1 MMGTNAAHQ
10 RRAYI
15 HAICRV
21 LRHHSLDLLANGLC
35 STAAR
40 FAGNRSGVNHGVCMT
55 PILFPRRKRHRH
67 TGFGQ
72 YAVILYPAV
81 WRLKTIAMVF
91 AICIA

>member
-10 RRAYI
+10 CRAYI
-15 HAICRV
+15 HVICRV
-21 LRHHSLDLLANGLC
+21 LRHYSLDLLANGVC
-35 STAAR
+35 STAAWLAR
-40 FAGNRSGVNHGVCMT
+40 NRSGVNDSICMT
-55 PILFPRRKRHRH
+55 PALFPRRKSHRY